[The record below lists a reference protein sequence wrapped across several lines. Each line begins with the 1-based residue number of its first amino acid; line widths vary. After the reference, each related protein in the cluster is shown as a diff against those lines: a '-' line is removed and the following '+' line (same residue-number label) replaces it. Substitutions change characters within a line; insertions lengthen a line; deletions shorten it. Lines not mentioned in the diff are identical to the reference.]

1 MHGEHHLLIS
11 DFPELRDTI
20 HELKVSD
27 AEFGRLMDEYNA
39 LTKRIEG
46 LEARDEPVADEHM
59 EELKRQRVHLKDTL
73 YRRLQDAGATPRG

>member
-1 MHGEHHLLIS
+1 MHGEHHVLIS

-20 HELKVSD
+20 HELKVND
-27 AEFGRLMDEYNA
+27 AEFARLMDEYNA

-46 LEARDEPVADEHM
+46 LEARDEPVTDEHM

-73 YRRLQDAGATPRG
+73 YRRLQDSDATAGG

>member
-1 MHGEHHLLIS
+1 MHGEHHVLIS

-27 AEFGRLMDEYNA
+27 DEFARLMDQYNE

-46 LEARDEPVADEHM
+46 LEARDEPVADAFM
-59 EELKRQRVHLKDTL
+59 EDLKRQRVHLKDTL
-73 YRRLQDAGATPRG
+73 YERLRAATAEHSR